1 MFEIDKLEA
10 GEWFN
15 FGAPEIASRK
25 LRAATLAQE
34 FNAISENQPERQEYL
49 CWR

>member
-1 MFEIDKLEA
+1 MFSTKGEIMSEIDKLEK

-25 LRAATLAQE
+25 LNAAKLA
-34 FNAISENQPERQEYL
+34 
-49 CWR
+49 